1 MTIAPGTIALRLEG
15 YDAPGKDCPAPDG
28 VGLGIQEGREVV
40 GVLMSSEPAPRFR
53 GHLQVTSTDDG
64 FKLGGPFV
72 HGPAG
77 DKFLYL
83 AWIHLKS
90 REAMARM
97 KFRLADID
105 PALIR
110 QVHDDGGVLVGKV
123 ALTNAQGKPASGS
136 IRPPQI
142 IWTVQSE

>member
-1 MTIAPGTIALRLEG
+1 MPITPGTISLRLEG

-28 VGLGIQEGREVV
+28 IGLGIQEGREVV

-53 GHLQVTSTDDG
+53 GHLLVTPTDDG
-64 FKLGGPFV
+64 YKLGGPFV
-72 HGPAG
+72 HGPSG

-90 REAMARM
+90 REAMSRM
-97 KFRLADID
+97 KLRLGDID
-105 PALIR
+105 PALIL
-110 QVHDDGGVLVGKV
+110 QAQDEGGVLVGKV

-136 IRPPQI
+136 IKPPLI
-142 IWTVQSE
+142 TWSVEPE

>member
-90 REAMARM
+90 REAMSRM

-110 QVHDDGGVLVGKV
+110 QAHDDGGVLVGKV